1 MLSQTCFICFAGIR
15 TIAVIK
21 TGESYENLRDDL
33 AHVIA
38 DVNSLSE
45 DGRIE
50 LDGGHSVKLEFFLGG
65 DYEVCLSLKCNV
77 TSAPEPS

>member
-1 MLSQTCFICFAGIR
+1 MQMLLQTCVICFAGNQ

-21 TGESYENLRDDL
+21 TGESYENVRDDL

-50 LDGGHSVKLEFFLGG
+50 LDGGQ
-65 DYEVCLSLKCNV
+65 C
-77 TSAPEPS
+77 